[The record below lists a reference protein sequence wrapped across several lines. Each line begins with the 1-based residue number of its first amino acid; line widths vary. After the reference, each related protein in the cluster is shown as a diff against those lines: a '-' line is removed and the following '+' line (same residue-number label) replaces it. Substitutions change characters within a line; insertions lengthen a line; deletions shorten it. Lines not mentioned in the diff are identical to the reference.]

1 MYREHPFAV
10 DSDLT
15 VRLNPY
21 SGARR
26 YLRIF
31 RSHLGRRLYLIF
43 ALAILAAAMEGIG
56 ITLLLPLISALEVNL
71 LGDAQTPEMIS
82 KIVTALGLEKSPFGL
97 LLLVWAA
104 FLLKGLITFAYQ
116 AYGGIL
122 QANLQYQLQRRL
134 YEGIISI
141 NYAFYADRSTGHFV
155 NLINSQVSA
164 FYQSYATYQQFMVN
178 AIKAITYLG
187 IAMLVAW
194 RFGLM
199 AIVAGV
205 ILILAFRYLNS
216 IVKQLSIDTVSEMTV
231 LNKLLVQLVQA
242 FKYLTSTN
250 RMPELSAPIESSM
263 GKVRGYRRRQM
274 VWFGFTSA
282 LTEPLSVSLI
292 LTVIIIQVALLHQSL
307 APILVSI
314 LLFHRGM
321 TALMTLQS
329 QWQQTMNNIGAVEVL
344 EREFAAMKTHRDG
357 NGSRFAPNLSEGM
370 ELRDV
375 SYAYPGTVQ
384 PALSQVDLNIPAR
397 STVALVGRSGAG
409 KSTLV
414 DLLTLLLRPSD
425 GDIYIDGVA
434 ASELEKGSW
443 RRQIGYVSQETVVFD
458 DSIAANVVMR
468 PVTPDTDQMTLDS
481 IHRAISK
488 AHLDDVISQL
498 PDGIWTQ
505 VGERGIRL
513 SGGQRQR
520 LFIAR
525 ELFRQPRLLILDEA
539 TSALDGESEARVQ
552 ESIDELK
559 GEVTLVVIAHRLT
572 TVRKADLIYVLEAGR
587 VVECGTYEDLR
598 DRPEGQF
605 AAMIELQSL

>member
-1 MYREHPFAV
+1 M